1 MHDILFFESG
11 LRTLDT
17 SNVELCFFP
26 VLLLNNAIFLK
37 SCMADVVEKGQSS
50 NGVGKFLFAVY
61 LENTLFK
68 DKFLHPFFRTDWI
81 GNMPT
86 YGRLRSK
93 LTISILL
100 LVKFFRVFLSPKQW
114 HNSHARQPCCM
125 QFFAARL
132 CRVP

>member
-17 SNVELCFFP
+17 SNVELCLFP

-50 NGVGKFLFAVY
+50 NGVGKFLFTVY

-68 DKFLHPFFRTDWI
+68 DKFLHPF
-81 GNMPT
+81 
-86 YGRLRSK
+86 LE
-93 LTISILL
+93 LTGLETC
-100 LVKFFRVFLSPKQW
+100 QHMDAW
-114 HNSHARQPCCM
+114 GAN
-125 QFFAARL
+125 
-132 CRVP
+132 